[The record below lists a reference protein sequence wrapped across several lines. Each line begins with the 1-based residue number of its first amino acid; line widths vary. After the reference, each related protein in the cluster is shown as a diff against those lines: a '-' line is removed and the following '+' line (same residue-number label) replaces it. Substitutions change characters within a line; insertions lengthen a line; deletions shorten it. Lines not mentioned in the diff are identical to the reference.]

1 MKQEKA
7 KRGPIDG
14 LEIYARKIEN
24 NGELSS
30 GTNAKF
36 MTEDYSGHGKVVSSA
51 PSGEKTGGIKGI
63 FFEVAGNM
71 QNDGVL
77 QTNEDAIVDIKV
89 KGNYSS
95 KKGKIMQGNSST
107 SGWHTTWWGISAL
120 AIISGLVIARLVY
133 FFGWNK

>member
-1 MKQEKA
+1 MKQEEI

-24 NGELSS
+24 NGEFSS
-30 GTNAKF
+30 DAKF
-36 MTEDYSGHGKVVSSA
+36 VTEDYKGEGKVVSSV
-51 PSGEKTGGIKGI
+51 PTGEKTGGIKGI

-77 QTNEDAIVDIKV
+77 QTDKDAIVGIKV

-95 KKGKIMQGNSST
+95 KKGKIIQGNSNVF
-107 SGWHTTWWGISAL
+107 GWHTTWWGMLTL
-120 AIISGLVIARLVY
+120 AIISGLVIAGLVY